1 MEEFDNWEP
10 ASDEEIEAM
19 GKEIERCLVKELERS
34 LVDEERAA
42 RRRAILWRWCRDLGR
57 WLGLW

>member
-19 GKEIERCLVKELERS
+19 GKELERCLVKELERC
-34 LVDEERAA
+34 VDEERAA

-57 WLGLW
+57 WLGLR